1 MARRRFEAQDVT
13 QGSGKIA
20 RRHRVKQ
27 HNNRI
32 AEYDADPS
40 AVRSGETEP
49 EIKDAKRRILNRL
62 PVQEARVRRV
72 MRQGIAQARVLYKEA
87 DRSARRSGGEL
98 RVVEKSRVSKEV
110 TKIAS
115 KCVSQ
120 MRDEVL
126 ANMESSVKTYLISV
140 RRSLPDRSRLP
151 MKSINEIARR
161 TAVENYQK
169 PSGIEGK
176 NTAQRLSALGV
187 RIERELMSQVE
198 REGRNINN
206 LNKALVDPKGSNSAC
221 VSRGFARLNRT
232 EQNVAMHQATLEVG
246 KSLGVKL
253 YYWRLSAAH
262 KSYNGTEICEVLS
275 VSTGSDVLSVLP
287 TGSNMDLSGLY
298 TEDSLPKIPHPNCM
312 CSIEPSLI

>member
-1 MARRRFEAQDVT
+1 MARRKFEAQEVT
-13 QGSGKIA
+13 RGSGNLA

-27 HNNRI
+27 RNNRV

-87 DRSARRSGGEL
+87 DRSARRNGGEL
-98 RVVEKSRVSKEV
+98 RVVEKSRVSREV

-115 KCVSQ
+115 ECVSQ

-126 ANMESSVKTYLISV
+126 TNLEGSVKTYLISV
-140 RRSLPDRSRLP
+140 RRSLPDRSKLP
-151 MKSINEIARR
+151 MRVIKDIARK
-161 TAVENYQK
+161 TAVEIYQR
-169 PSGIEGK
+169 PSGSEGK

-187 RIERELMSQVE
+187 RIERELMGQVE
-198 REGRNINN
+198 REGRDVNR
-206 LNKALVDPKGSNSAC
+206 LNTALVDPKGSNSAC
-221 VSRGFARLNRT
+221 VSRGFARINRT

-246 KSLGVKL
+246 KSLGIKL

-275 VSTGSDVLSVLP
+275 VSTGSDVLTVMP
-287 TGSNMDLSGLY
+287 TGAGLNLSGLY
-298 TEDSLPKIPHPNCM
+298 TDESLPQVPHPNCM
-312 CSIEPSLI
+312 CSIEPVII